1 MLIDALQFLLNTFIN
16 LLTLIFLLRFF
27 MQLFKAPF
35 NNPLGQMVM
44 TLSNFAVKPLRRFL
58 PSVGKMDVSTL
69 LLAVLAQFLL
79 QYCLILLRGYPL
91 ALAGQPA
98 WLGLI
103 GLSFL
108 GVVKTALDVFFY
120 ALLLQVILSW
130 VNPFSPIAGVLDS
143 LTRPILTPIRRFIP
157 TAGGI
162 DFSPM
167 VAIIIIQMLHI
178 SVIANIEQQL
188 KAFF

>member
-1 MLIDALQFLLNTFIN
+1 MLVDALQFLLNTFIN

-58 PSVGKMDVSTL
+58 PSVGKIDVSTL

-108 GVVKTALDVFFY
+108 GVGAQPPMPSWGNMIKEHYGYIVLNKAYLALAPGCAIMLLVLAFTLLGNGLRDALDTR
-120 ALLLQVILSW
+120 S
-130 VNPFSPIAGVLDS
+130 VN
-143 LTRPILTPIRRFIP
+143 
-157 TAGGI
+157 
-162 DFSPM
+162 
-167 VAIIIIQMLHI
+167 
-178 SVIANIEQQL
+178 
-188 KAFF
+188 

>member
-1 MLIDALQFLLNTFIN
+1 MLVDALQFLLNTFIN

-35 NNPLGQMVM
+35 NNPFGQMVM

-58 PSVGKMDVSTL
+58 PSVGKIDVSTL

-103 GLSFL
+103 GLSLL

-130 VNPFSPIAGVLDS
+130 VNPFSPIAGVLDN